1 MAEFNSEDIKKGLQE
16 YLDQLSDLESA
27 FSSAFNNM
35 VTLATGLNAQF
46 TQGRERITEMNYA
59 IAQAGPEIERLG
71 GEVADVGRIMGAV
84 AEATRRNVIA
94 ATEDVTKLYAAEK
107 LIGENAERIV
117 GSFQD
122 VGVQF
127 SQVGTQLEESI
138 NYVRG
143 VGGNAKQVM
152 GDVMRYMESMNRYN
166 FSEGVL
172 GLTKMATQASLLRYD
187 MAQTLNLTEKA
198 LDPEGAI
205 ELSSAFQRL
214 GVSAG
219 DLVDPFQL
227 MNKSI
232 NDPQGLQDAIVNMSK
247 QFSYFDEKTKTF
259 KINPQGILMMKE
271 IEKQTGLSSKEMSKL
286 AVNAAD
292 LDRKLSH
299 LSPSL
304 EFKNPE
310 DKMYLSNIARM
321 GEGGEY
327 EVTINDKETKKLS
340 EITQSELNKLIE
352 EQKKPPKSLEDLSR
366 DQLDVSNLIFSDLRS
381 IRDKFVYGLTSAE
394 IVRKELE
401 GMRRGLSGVSGTVSG
416 GINQEGITTKVD
428 SLLGRMGDLASSLM
442 RGDPG
447 GKKIAEELKG
457 LANEIGGYV
466 PEMQETQREMLMK
479 IMKDVQPS
487 TYFERGLLE
496 YVLKPIDEKLNKMD
510 SSRPKQTP
518 KTVTPEKVKSG
529 ITTQSGNIPLTQAM
543 QTNSTNITIGG
554 TGTPITFKIDVPP
567 GVDKEYIEK
576 MLNSQGFSEKISKM
590 VLDKMKETGL
600 VK

>member
-1 MAEFNSEDIKKGLQE
+1 MAEFNSEDIKKGLEE
-16 YLDQLSDLESA
+16 YLNKLSDLESA

-35 VTLATGLNAQF
+35 VSLSTKLNAQF

-59 IAQAGPEIERLG
+59 IAQSGPEIERLG
-71 GEVADVGRIMGAV
+71 GEVADVGRIMGSV

-94 ATEDVTKLYAAEK
+94 ATEDITKLYSAEK

-143 VGGNAKQVM
+143 VGANAGQVM
-152 GDVMRYMESMNRYN
+152 RSVMYYMESMNRYN

-187 MAQTLNLTEKA
+187 MGQTLQLTEKA
-198 LDPEGAI
+198 LSPEGAI

-214 GVSAG
+214 GVAAG

-259 KINPQGILMMKE
+259 RINPQGILMMKE
-271 IEKQTGLSSKEMSKL
+271 IEQQTGLSAKEMSKL

-352 EQKKPPKSLEDLSR
+352 EQKKPPKSMEDLTR
-366 DQLDVSNLIFSDLRS
+366 DQLEVSELIYADLRT

-401 GMRRGLSGVSGTVSG
+401 GMRRGLGGVSGAVSG

-428 SLLGRMGDLASSLM
+428 SLLGKMGDLAASIM

-447 GKKIAEELKG
+447 SKKTADQLKEL
-457 LANEIGGYV
+457 ATEIGGYV
-466 PEMQETQREMLMK
+466 PEMQESQRKMLMK
-479 IMKDVQPS
+479 IMQDVQPS
-487 TYFERGLLE
+487 SYFEKGLLE
-496 YVLKPIDEKLNKMD
+496 YVIKPIDEKLNKID
-510 SSRPKQTP
+510 AKRPKVTTKTATP
-518 KTVTPEKVKSG
+518 DQVKAG
-529 ITTQSGNIPLTQAM
+529 VTTQSGNIPLTQAM
-543 QTNSTNITIGG
+543 QTTNTNITIGG
-554 TGTPITFKIDVPP
+554 GTPITFKLDVPP

-576 MLNSQGFSEKISKM
+576 MLNTQGFSETITKM
-590 VLDKMKETGL
+590 VMEKLKESGL

>member
-1 MAEFNSEDIKKGLQE
+1 MPEFSSEDMRKGLE
-16 YLDQLSDLESA
+16 DGLKSLADLESA
-27 FSSAFNNM
+27 FSSAFVNM
-35 VTLATGLNAQF
+35 VTVSTKLNTVF
-46 TQGRERITEMNYA
+46 GQGRERITEINYA
-59 IAQAGPEIERLG
+59 IAQTIPEIERLG
-71 GEVADVGRIMGAV
+71 GEATDVSRVMGEV

-94 ATEDVTKLYAAEK
+94 TTEDVTKLYAAQR
-107 LIGENAERIV
+107 LTGENVERIV

-143 VGGNAKQVM
+143 VGANAGQVM
-152 GDVMRYMESMNRYN
+152 RTVMSYMESMNRYN

-172 GLTKMATQASLLRYD
+172 GLTKMATQATLLRYD
-187 MAQTLNLTEKA
+187 MAQTLSLTEKA

-205 ELSSAFQRL
+205 ELSAAFQRL

-232 NDPQGLQDAIVNMSK
+232 NDPQGLQDSIINMSK
-247 QFSYFDEKTKTF
+247 QFSYFDDQTKTF
-259 KINPQGILMMKE
+259 KINPQGILMLRE
-271 IEKQTGLSSKEMSKL
+271 IEKQTGLSAKEMSKL

-292 LDRKLSH
+292 VDRKLSH

-310 DKMYLSNIARM
+310 DKMYLANIAKM
-321 GEGGEY
+321 GQGGEY

-352 EQKKPPKSLEDLSR
+352 EQKKPPKSMEDLSR

-401 GMRRGLSGVSGTVSG
+401 GMRRGIGGVTGAISG
-416 GINQEGITTKVD
+416 GINQESITTKVD
-428 SLLGRMGDLASSLM
+428 SLLGRMGDLATSLM

-447 GKKIAEELKG
+447 GKKIADELKG
-457 LANEIGGYV
+457 LATEIGGYV
-466 PEMQETQREMLMK
+466 PEMQEAQRDILMK

-487 TYFERGLLE
+487 TYFEKGLLD
-496 YVLKPIDEKLNKMD
+496 YVLKPIDERLGKMETTRIKETKITPD
-510 SSRPKQTP
+510 KVESGMSKKTGNVSLTEAIQT
-518 KTVTPEKVKSG
+518 S
-529 ITTQSGNIPLTQAM
+529 N
-543 QTNSTNITIGG
+543 TNITIGG
-554 TGTPITFKIDVPP
+554 GTPITFKLDVPP

-576 MLNSQGFSEKISKM
+576 MMNSQGFSEAITKM
-590 VLDKMKETGL
+590 VLERLKESGL